1 VEVLKEGLPDHRV
14 SVDGDSDLLE
24 HGVDVSRELVLSAF
38 SHDYKHTTSVLYVH
52 ADVLQLLCSEGHL
65 RSTQEEEVALSEA
78 LEVESRLINFALVTA
93 FELLD

>member
-1 VEVLKEGLPDHRV
+1 MEVLKEGLPDHRV

-24 HGVDVSRELVLSAF
+24 HSVDIGRELVLSAF

-78 LEVESRLINFALVTA
+78 LEVESRLINFAL
-93 FELLD
+93 